1 MGFIEPVLWILF
13 VLGCILVSAV
23 ILLQDSK
30 GGGLGEAFGGV
41 GQAAFGV
48 DNKGIAKFTAY
59 LCVGLIVIAVMITK
73 IRSDSTVALQF
84 AEAPAGGAPA
94 STDTGAGGGGGG
106 NIGPDGVDHTGHDHP
121 MPPAGGDQGDGH

>member
-1 MGFIEPVLWILF
+1 MGFIEPVLWVAF

-48 DNKGIAKFTAY
+48 DNKGIAKFTSY
-59 LCVGLIVIAVMITK
+59 LCVGLILVAITITK
-73 IRSDSTVALQF
+73 IRSDSSVALQF
-84 AEAPAGGAPA
+84 ADTPTGGAGGAPA
-94 STDTGAGGGGGG
+94 GTPAGD
-106 NIGPDGVDHTGHDHP
+106 DGVDHTGHDHN
-121 MPPAGGDQGDGH
+121 